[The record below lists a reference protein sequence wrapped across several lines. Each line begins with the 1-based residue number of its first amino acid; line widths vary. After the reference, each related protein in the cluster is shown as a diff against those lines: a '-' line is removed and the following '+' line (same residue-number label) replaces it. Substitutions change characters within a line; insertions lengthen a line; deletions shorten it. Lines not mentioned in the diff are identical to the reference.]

1 MSPRHTVDELAD
13 TPLSLVY
20 IAGSVA
26 DAQLAERVLDERQI
40 DFAVSLET
48 FTTASPLV
56 FGGEYRGVFFYVP
69 RFQHQLS
76 RQLLEANGLKD
87 TVDEE

>member
-1 MSPRHTVDELAD
+1 MSPRRTTDELGE

-20 IAGSVA
+20 IAGNLA
-26 DAQLAERVLDERQI
+26 DAHHVERLLDERNI
-40 DFAVSLET
+40 EYAVSLET
-48 FTTASPLV
+48 FTTESPMV

-69 RFQHQLS
+69 HVQHQMVC
-76 RQLLEANGLKD
+76 QLLQAQGLKD